1 MESEVSSFYHFRSF
15 RSLKFQNYDLSRA
28 RLLNST
34 PLLFYK
40 IFIKS
45 IFNSLH
51 VNRRLF
57 CNYLKNYS
65 NQNFNLN
72 GLELENEKTINLL
85 DEIVME
91 SVNDLIKIRPFLNR
105 LDVYS
110 VDDNISLKDNYNN
123 WKNDIVL
130 RIIILKH
137 LKRFDSLDLQRALF
151 ITLDSPYINI

>member
-1 MESEVSSFYHFRSF
+1 MNLSESE
-15 RSLKFQNYDLSRA
+15 
-28 RLLNST
+28 
-34 PLLFYK
+34 K

-65 NQNFNLN
+65 NQNFNLD
-72 GLELENEKTINLL
+72 GLELENE
-85 DEIVME
+85 
-91 SVNDLIKIRPFLNR
+91 VNELVKIRPFLNR

-110 VDDNISLKDNYNN
+110 ADDNISLKDNYNN

>member
-1 MESEVSSFYHFRSF
+1 MKLSESER
-15 RSLKFQNYDLSRA
+15 
-28 RLLNST
+28 
-34 PLLFYK
+34 

-45 IFNSLH
+45 IFNSLQ
-51 VNRRLF
+51 VNRKLF

-65 NQNFNLN
+65 NQNFNFKD
-72 GLELENEKTINLL
+72 LESENEKMISLM
-85 DEIVME
+85 DEILME
-91 SVNDLIKIRPFLNR
+91 SVNDLVKIKPFLNR

-110 VDDNISLKDNYNN
+110 TDDKITLKDMYNN

-137 LKRFDSLDLQRALF
+137 LKRFDSVDLQRALF